1 MKARFLSLLALVAIF
16 LPTNAQETF
25 VIGETEYSANVLISK
40 EIGPGVLYQRYR
52 LPDYPLNF
60 NILKVDLNNP
70 YNTVE
75 TTLAHDNLAQGTEG
89 LVSQASRQTYEGHV
103 AIAGANANFWCTT

>member
-1 MKARFLSLLALVAIF
+1 M
-16 LPTNAQETF
+16 
-25 VIGETEYSANVLISK
+25 LISK

-70 YNTVE
+70 YNSVE
-75 TTLAHDNLAQGTEG
+75 TTLALDNLAVGD
-89 LVSQASRQTYEGHV
+89 
-103 AIAGANANFWCTT
+103 